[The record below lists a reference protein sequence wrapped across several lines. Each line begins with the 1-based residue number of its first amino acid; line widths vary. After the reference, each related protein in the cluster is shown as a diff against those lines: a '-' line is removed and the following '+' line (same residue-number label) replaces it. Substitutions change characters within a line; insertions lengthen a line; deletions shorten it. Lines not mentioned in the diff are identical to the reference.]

1 VKRTENFIEINKLSK
16 SYANGESDLQV
27 LRNVSLDVK
36 DGEFL
41 AICGRSGI
49 GKSTLLR
56 MVAGLIAPS
65 SGSIR
70 LGGQL
75 VTEPPDS
82 MGFVTQD
89 YSRSLLPWFSVE
101 KNVAL
106 PLKRSKTAK
115 MDKKARVDSVLAAV
129 GLSDFAKFYPW
140 QLSGGMQQR
149 VAIARALVL
158 DPKLLLLDEPFASVD
173 AQIRLELED
182 LIADLVRQKQIT
194 TIIVTHDID
203 EAIYL
208 SDRVILLSDHPASIG
223 KIFPINL
230 KRPRSQI
237 ETRSDPKFIKIRTQ
251 LYSALRDK

>member
-1 VKRTENFIEINKLSK
+1 MPTLSNFIKITGVSKVYSNGDSELKVLSNISLEIS
-16 SYANGESDLQV
+16 
-27 LRNVSLDVK
+27 
-36 DGEFL
+36 DGEFV
-41 AICGRSGI
+41 AICGRSGV

-56 MVAGLIAPS
+56 IIAGLVNPTT
-65 SGSIR
+65 GSISIAGKVV
-70 LGGQL
+70 LD
-75 VTEPPDS
+75 PPDA

-89 YSRSLLPWFSVE
+89 YSRSLLPWFTVE

-106 PLKRSKTAK
+106 PLKRMKISKTEKQAK
-115 MDKKARVDSVLAAV
+115 VLEILDSV
-129 GLSDFAKFYPW
+129 GLRNFAKYYPW

-182 LIADLVRQKQIT
+182 LIASVVRQKKIT

-208 SDRVILLSDHPASIG
+208 ADKVILLANQPAQLKQVIAVR
-223 KIFPINL
+223 L
-230 KRPRSQI
+230 KRPRNQI
-237 ETRSDPKFIKIRTQ
+237 DTRSDPKFVKLRTS
-251 LYSALRDK
+251 LYSSLKDG

>member
-1 VKRTENFIEINKLSK
+1 MKRTKSFIELNKLSK
-16 SYANGESDLQV
+16 SYANGKSELLV
-27 LRNVSLDVK
+27 LNDVSLEVK

-56 MVAGLIAPS
+56 MVAGLITPT
-65 SGSIR
+65 SGSAMIEGR
-70 LGGQL
+70 I
-75 VTEPPDS
+75 VEEPPES

-106 PLKRSKTAK
+106 PFKGSKISK
-115 MDKKARVDSVLAAV
+115 FEKKTRVDSVLAAV
-129 GLSDFAKFYPW
+129 GLSEFAKFYPW

-158 DPKLLLLDEPFASVD
+158 EPKLLLLDEPFASVD

-182 LIADLVRQKQIT
+182 LIADLVLQKQIT

-208 SDRVILLSDHPASIG
+208 SDRVVLLSNHPASIG
-223 KIFPINL
+223 KIFSVNL

-251 LYSALRDK
+251 LYSALKVN

>member
-1 VKRTENFIEINKLSK
+1 MTRTKNFIELKKLSK
-16 SYANGESDLQV
+16 SYTNGKSELQV
-27 LRNVSLDVK
+27 LNNVSLEVK

-56 MVAGLIAPS
+56 MVAGLISPT
-65 SGSIR
+65 SGSVNIE
-70 LGGQL
+70 GSL
-75 VTEPPDS
+75 VTEPPES

-106 PLKRSKTAK
+106 PFKRSKISK
-115 MDKKARVDSVLAAV
+115 VEKKTRVDSVLAAV

-182 LIADLVRQKQIT
+182 LIADLVMQKQIT

-208 SDRVILLSDHPASIG
+208 SDRVVLLSDHPASIG

-237 ETRSDPKFIKIRTQ
+237 VTRSDPKFIKIRTQ
-251 LYSALRDK
+251 LYSALRKK

>member
-1 VKRTENFIEINKLSK
+1 MKKTKSFIELNKLSK
-16 SYANGESDLQV
+16 SYANGKSELLV
-27 LRNVSLDVK
+27 LNDVSLEVK

-56 MVAGLIAPS
+56 IVAGLIAPT
-65 SGSIR
+65 SGWVKIE
-70 LGGQL
+70 GGL
-75 VTEPPDS
+75 VTEPPES

-106 PLKRSKTAK
+106 PFKRSNISKAEKKT
-115 MDKKARVDSVLAAV
+115 RVESVLSAV

-158 DPKLLLLDEPFASVD
+158 NPKLLLLDEPFASVD

-182 LIADLVRQKQIT
+182 LIADLVSQKQIT

-208 SDRVILLSDHPASIG
+208 SDRVVLLSDHPASIG
-223 KIFPINL
+223 KIIPVNL

-251 LYSALRDK
+251 LYSALRKK

>member
-1 VKRTENFIEINKLSK
+1 MKDRNKHIEILNLSK
-16 SYANGESDLQV
+16 SFENSGSELKV
-27 LRNVSLDVK
+27 LKNISLDVSS
-36 DGEFL
+36 GEFI
-41 AICGRSGI
+41 AICGRSGV
-49 GKSTLLR
+49 GKSTLIR
-56 MVAGLIAPS
+56 MIAGLVKPS
-65 SGSIR
+65 SGTVAID
-70 LGGQL
+70 GDL
-75 VTEPPDS
+75 VVNPPNS

-106 PLKRSKTAK
+106 PFKAKNFSKLEKKRK
-115 MDKKARVDSVLAAV
+115 VEEVLEAV
-129 GLSDFAKFYPW
+129 GLADFAKFYPW

-182 LIADLVRQKQIT
+182 LIANIVLHKKIT

-208 SDRVILLSDHPASIG
+208 ADRVILISDSPASVS
-223 KIFPINL
+223 KIIQVKL
-230 KRPRSQI
+230 ARPRSQT
-237 ETRSDPKFIKIRTQ
+237 ETRSDPIFVKMRTQ
-251 LYSALRDK
+251 LYASLRGK

>member
-1 VKRTENFIEINKLSK
+1 MKRTENFIEINKLSK

>member
-1 VKRTENFIEINKLSK
+1 MTRTKNFIELKKLSK
-16 SYANGESDLQV
+16 SYTNGKSELQV
-27 LRNVSLDVK
+27 LNNVSLEVK

-56 MVAGLIAPS
+56 MVAGLISPT
-65 SGSIR
+65 SGSVNIE
-70 LGGQL
+70 GSL
-75 VTEPPDS
+75 VTEPPES

-106 PLKRSKTAK
+106 PFKRSKISK
-115 MDKKARVDSVLAAV
+115 VEKKTRVDSVLAAV

-182 LIADLVRQKQIT
+182 LIADLVMQKQIT

-208 SDRVILLSDHPASIG
+208 SDRVVLLSDHPASIG
-223 KIFPINL
+223 KIFPITL

-237 ETRSDPKFIKIRTQ
+237 VTRSDPKFIKIRTQ
-251 LYSALRDK
+251 LYSALRKK

>member
-16 SYANGESDLQV
+16 SYANGKSDLQV
-27 LRNVSLDVK
+27 LKNVSLDVK

-101 KNVAL
+101 KNVAR
-106 PLKRSKTAK
+106 PLKRSKTSK

-251 LYSALRDK
+251 LYSALRGK

>member
-1 VKRTENFIEINKLSK
+1 MKRTENFIEINKLSK
-16 SYANGESDLQV
+16 SYANGESVLQV

-56 MVAGLIAPS
+56 MVAGLISPS

-106 PLKRSKTAK
+106 PLKRSKTSK
-115 MDKKARVDSVLAAV
+115 MDKKNRVDSVLAAV

-182 LIADLVRQKQIT
+182 LIADLVRQKHIT

-208 SDRVILLSDHPASIG
+208 SDRVVLLSNHPASIG

-230 KRPRSQI
+230 KRPRNQI
-237 ETRSDPKFIKIRTQ
+237 ETRSDSKFIKIRTK

>member
-1 VKRTENFIEINKLSK
+1 MKRTENFIEINKLSK
-16 SYANGESDLQV
+16 SYANGESELQV
-27 LRNVSLDVK
+27 LSNVSLDVK

-56 MVAGLIAPS
+56 MVAGLISPS

-106 PLKRSKTAK
+106 PFKRSKISKAE
-115 MDKKARVDSVLAAV
+115 KKTRVESVLSAV

-158 DPKLLLLDEPFASVD
+158 NPKLLLLDEPFASVD

-208 SDRVILLSDHPASIG
+208 SDRVVLLSDHPASIG
-223 KIFPINL
+223 KIIPVNL

-251 LYSALRDK
+251 LYSALRKK

>member
-1 VKRTENFIEINKLSK
+1 MKKPNSYIEIRELTKN
-16 SYANGESDLQV
+16 YRNNGVELEV
-27 LRNVSLDVK
+27 LKDISLEISS
-36 DGEFL
+36 GEFV
-41 AICGRSGI
+41 AICGRSGV

-56 MVAGLIAPS
+56 MIAGLIPPS
-65 SGSIR
+65 SGFVKIDGK
-70 LGGQL
+70 LIL
-75 VTEPPDS
+75 EPPDA

-89 YSRSLLPWFSVE
+89 YSRSLLPWYSVE

-106 PLKRSKTAK
+106 PFKKGKVSKIERSS
-115 MDKKARVDSVLAAV
+115 RVNSALEAV
-129 GLSDFAKFYPW
+129 GLSEFAKFYPW

-182 LIADLVRQKQIT
+182 LIANLVRLKKIT

-208 SDRVILLSDHPASIG
+208 ADKVILLSDQPASIS
-223 KIFPINL
+223 KVLPVIL
-230 KRPRSQI
+230 KRPRNQI
-237 ETRSDPKFIKIRTQ
+237 ETRSDLKFIKIRTQ
-251 LYSALRDK
+251 LYSALRGK